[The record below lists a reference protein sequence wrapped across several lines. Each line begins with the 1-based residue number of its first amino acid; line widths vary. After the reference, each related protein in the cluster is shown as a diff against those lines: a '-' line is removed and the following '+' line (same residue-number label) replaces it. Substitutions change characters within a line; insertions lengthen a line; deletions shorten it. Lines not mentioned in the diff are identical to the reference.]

1 MASQVRP
8 FTSRIKRYFHAYG
21 GWKAIF
27 CSPLFLLAFAVTVAG
42 YGNWFRSDSWPAL
55 SQSLIPNL
63 LGFSLGTY
71 AILFSLM
78 TGRLKRALK
87 AVKNDRGVS
96 FLDEINATF
105 FHFIFVQVTALL
117 WAFLYQGTALFDLTQ
132 TIKPEWPAFSET
144 VFLVM
149 RTVGSGIGYILL
161 IYSISLVIA
170 AALAVYRLA
179 LIVDPY
185 DE

>member
-1 MASQVRP
+1 MASQLRP
-8 FTSRIKRYFHAYG
+8 FASRIKRYFHAYG
-21 GWKAIF
+21 GWRATF
-27 CSPLFLLAFAVTVAG
+27 CSPLFLLSFAVALAG
-42 YGNWFRSDSWPAL
+42 YGNWFHTASWPSL

-105 FHFIFVQVTALL
+105 FHFIFVQVSALL
-117 WAFLYQGTALFDLTQ
+117 WAFLYQGTALFDLMVAIRPQ
-132 TIKPEWPAFSET
+132 WPEFSET
-144 VFLVM
+144 AFRVM
-149 RTVGSGIGYILL
+149 QIVGSGVGYILL

-179 LIVDPY
+179 LIVDPH

>member
-1 MASQVRP
+1 MASQLKP
-8 FTSRIKRYFHAYG
+8 FASRIRRYFRAYG
-21 GWKAIF
+21 GWSAIF
-27 CSPLFLLAFAVTVAG
+27 RSPLFLVAVSVAALS
-42 YGNWFRSDSWPAL
+42 YGNWSESDKWAGT

-87 AVKNDRGVS
+87 AEKNDRGVS

-105 FHFIFVQVTALL
+105 FHFILVQVSALI
-117 WAFLYQGTALFDLTQ
+117 WAFLYLGTSLSDLVQAIQPTWPFVATLFAVLKAL
-132 TIKPEWPAFSET
+132 
-144 VFLVM
+144 
-149 RTVGSGIGYILL
+149 GGGIGFVLL
-161 IYSISLVIA
+161 IYSITLIVG

-179 LIVDPY
+179 LIVDPHA
-185 DE
+185 E

>member
-1 MASQVRP
+1 MASQFKP
-8 FTSRIKRYFHAYG
+8 FASRIKRYFHAYG
-21 GWKAIF
+21 GWRAIF
-27 CSPLFLLAFAVTVAG
+27 CSPLFLLASAIAIAS
-42 YGNWFRSDSWPAL
+42 YDNWLHSDSWPTL

-87 AVKNDRGVS
+87 AVKNDCGVS

-105 FHFIFVQVTALL
+105 FHFIFVQVAALL
-117 WAFLYQGTALFDLTQ
+117 WAFLYQGTALFDLAQ
-132 TIKPEWPAFSET
+132 TIKTQWPVSEM
-144 VFLVM
+144 VFRYMQILGGCV
-149 RTVGSGIGYILL
+149 GYILL
-161 IYSISLVIA
+161 IYSISLIIA

-179 LIVDPY
+179 LIVDPH